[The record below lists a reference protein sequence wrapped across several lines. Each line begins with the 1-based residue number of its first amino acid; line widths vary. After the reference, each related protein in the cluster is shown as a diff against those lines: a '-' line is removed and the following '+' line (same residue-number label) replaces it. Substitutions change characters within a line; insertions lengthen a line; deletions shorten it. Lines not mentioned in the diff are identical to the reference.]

1 MKTLVTGW
9 IIFLFASFAVSTLA
23 LSAVQTRLIRKE
35 GWGAFRRHRLLDLY
49 WRDLGRLQR
58 ALIWPG
64 LIAFFLTLLAATL
77 SVFFR
82 HT

>member
-1 MKTLVTGW
+1 MKTLATAW
-9 IIFLFASFAVSTLA
+9 IIFLFASFAVSVLA
-23 LSAVQTRLIRKE
+23 LSAVQTQLIRKE
-35 GWGAFRRHRLLDLY
+35 GWGVFRKHRLLDLY
-49 WRDLGRLQR
+49 WRNLGTLQR

-64 LIAFFLTLLAATL
+64 LIAFFLTLLAGTL